1 MKRLLRATEILAWAA
16 FFAFAALVL
25 ALRYWVL
32 PDIERYRED
41 IVAAMSRGIG
51 LPVRVGRI
59 EAGWLGLRPQITLS
73 DVRIH
78 DAQGRE
84 ALVLPSVHNVIAWRS
99 LLHGELRMHQLAID
113 GLRLGVRRDAAGDLY
128 IAGTKLAR
136 GSAGGPGFGGWL
148 LGQGEIVVR
157 NAEIEWHDEM
167 RGAPPLALSAL
178 DLRLVSSATS
188 LSVGLTARPP
198 AELGTSLEL
207 RALIH
212 PGGMQGAGWNGRVFA
227 QVGYTDL
234 AAWRAW
240 VDYPFNIRHGQGALR
255 VWSSVEQGEVKA
267 LTADL
272 ALSDVGLTL
281 ADELSPL
288 ELASL
293 QGRVYA
299 RALADGVE
307 LSGQRL
313 AMVMARGPEVPQ
325 TDFQIVWRPQAGG
338 TLGASV
344 VDLEAI
350 AYLVESLPLPPQLA
364 GMLAERA
371 PRGRLA
377 EARFEWSGPFDALT
391 GFTARARFSELAMRA
406 RDDIPGFSGVS
417 GRLEARREHGTDR
430 GKLQLDSRQAELE
443 MPRVF
448 PQPRIG
454 FGSLSGELGWERE
467 ADGALTVRVGSLTFS
482 NADVSGNLFGSYVL
496 RGEGPGTLDLSAV
509 FNRADGRAVGR
520 YLPHVLDEEPRRWL
534 ANAVVAGE
542 GSNVQVRVRGDLRD
556 FPFVDPARG
565 QFLVTA
571 RIEKGVLDYAAGW
584 PRIEDIDGELT
595 FERDRMEVVARSGAI
610 LGARLSGVRVS
621 LPSFRGADKRV
632 LVSGQADGP
641 TAEFLKYI
649 AASPLRETAGSFVAS
664 MQAAGRGKLRLK
676 LELPLAEL
684 ANTKVAGEYEFADNR
699 IKVIDELPPIE
710 QAAGRLVFTDSGFTL
725 QDVHGRLLGGALTA
739 VGGTHP
745 RRGVEVTVRGDATVE
760 QARTVPPLDHP
771 LGKHLSGGFAYSA
784 TVQAKDGLARVALE
798 SPLRG
803 VTSALPAPLAKNAA
817 ETLPLRAELIPVAG
831 GERDRIAISLG
842 SLARVEIARRKEGK
856 QMHVQRTAAWLSPE
870 PNESIRLPERP
881 GTLVYGSLPA
891 FDLQRWMPLI
901 AGGDAGSGKAAGAA
915 AGVVPAVAL
924 EVRFGTLDAFA
935 RRLSNVSLRASAEPA
950 GWSANVKAD
959 ELSGDVSYRAADGGR
974 LIARLARF
982 TIPADTPGAGATAN
996 RPAPKPSELP
1006 AIDLVAGEFTFRGKQ
1021 LGRVELVARPDGEDW
1036 RIESASMVNP
1046 EASLTGRGVW
1056 RAAPSSTSVEFDL
1069 QASDTGGF
1077 LRRVGYPDLV
1087 KGAKTQLRG
1096 SLAWQGDPSTLD
1108 LPTLA
1113 GQIEMHSG
1121 EGQFLEIE
1129 PGVGK
1134 LISLMS
1140 LQALPRRI
1148 TLDFRDVFSKGF
1160 QFDRITAGAQVE
1172 AGVMRLK
1179 EFRMRGSAADV
1190 EMKGETDLARETQNL
1205 QVRVVPSLALGDTA
1219 ALGIGIVNP
1228 VAGVAA
1234 ALAQRLL
1241 KNPLGQIF
1249 AFDYEVSGTW
1259 TDPKVA
1265 KIVLPP
1271 QPQITTGQ

>member
-32 PDIERYRED
+32 PDIERYREH

-99 LLHGELRMHQLAID
+99 LLHGELRLHQLAID

-128 IAGTKLAR
+128 VAGTRLAR
-136 GSAGGPGFGGWL
+136 GGSGGGPGFGGWL
-148 LGQGEIVVR
+148 LRQGEIVVR

-178 DLRLVSSATS
+178 DLRVVSSATS
-188 LSVGLTARPP
+188 LSLGLTARPP
-198 AELGTSLEL
+198 AELGTSLEV

-212 PGGMQGAGWNGRVFA
+212 AGGLQGAGWNGRVFA

-267 LTADL
+267 VTADL
-272 ALSDVGLTL
+272 ALSDVWLAL

-338 TLGASV
+338 TLGASAI
-344 VDLEAI
+344 DLEAI

-391 GFTARARFSELAMRA
+391 AFTARARFSDLAMRP
-406 RDDIPGFSGVS
+406 RDEVPGFSGLS
-417 GRLEARREHGTDR
+417 GRLEATKDR
-430 GKLQLDSRQAELE
+430 GKLHLDSRQVQLE

-467 ADGALTVRVGSLTFS
+467 AGGALTVRVGSLTFS

-496 RGEGPGTLDLSAV
+496 RGDGPGTLDLSAV
-509 FNRADGRAVGR
+509 FNRADGSAVGR

-571 RIEKGVLDYAAGW
+571 RVEKGVLDYAEGW

-595 FERDRMEVVARSGAI
+595 FERDRMEVVARSGSI

-641 TAEFLKYI
+641 SAEFLKYI
-649 AASPLRETAGSFVAS
+649 ASSPLRETAGSFVAS

-676 LELPLAEL
+676 LELPLADL
-684 ANTKVAGEYEFADNR
+684 ANTKVAGEYEFAANQ
-699 IKVIDELPPIE
+699 IKVVDELPPIE
-710 QAAGRLVFTDSGFTL
+710 QATGRLAFTDAGFTL
-725 QDVHGRLLGGALTA
+725 QDVHGRLLGGALSAT
-739 VGGTHP
+739 GGTHP

-760 QARTVPPLDHP
+760 QVRSVPPLDHP

-784 TVQAKDGLARVALE
+784 TVQAKDGLARVTLE

-803 VTSALPAPLAKNAA
+803 VTSALPAPLAKDAA
-817 ETLPLRAELIPVAG
+817 ETLPLRVDLIPAAG

-856 QMHVQRTAAWLSPE
+856 GMQVQRTAVWLSPE
-870 PNESIRLPERP
+870 RDESIRLPERP
-881 GTLVYGSLPA
+881 GTLVYGTLPA
-891 FDLQRWMPLI
+891 FDLERWMPLM
-901 AGGDAGSGKAAGAA
+901 AGGDAGVAA
-915 AGVVPAVAL
+915 PAVAL

-935 RRLSNVSLRASAEPA
+935 RRLSNVSLRASAEAA

-982 TIPADTPGAGATAN
+982 TIPADTPGASAGAN

-1006 AIDLVAGEFTFRGKQ
+1006 AIDLVAEEFTFRGKQ
-1021 LGRVELVARPDGEDW
+1021 LGRVELVAKSDGADW

-1069 QASDTGGF
+1069 KAGDTGGF
-1077 LRRVGYPDLV
+1077 LARVGYPDLV
-1087 KGAKTQLRG
+1087 KGARTNLRG

-1113 GQIEMHSG
+1113 GEIDMQSG

-1160 QFDRITAGAQVE
+1160 QFDRITAGAQVQ

-1219 ALGIGIVNP
+1219 ALGLGFVNP

-1234 ALAQRLL
+1234 LLAQRIL

-1249 AFDYEVSGTW
+1249 SFDYDVSGTW
-1259 TDPKVA
+1259 SDPKVA
-1265 KIVLPP
+1265 KIELPP